1 MAGVVSDSFLVI
13 DMDDLRQRFASLDRV
28 PVPDLWSDVERRVE
42 ALATTVPTG
51 RLVGRGPA
59 WRSSGERTTPRRAS
73 QPVGLGHRV
82 PLVVWAALL
91 TLMLLGIAVA
101 VGTGL
106 VRLPAVVPPS
116 TPPSPSAV
124 PSLTASQAPPS
135 PSVSGPV
142 GGGPLLVQDLPRFG
156 DHGVHD
162 VAALDAGTGAR
173 TQLGT
178 LPGAGVLS
186 YVFQQSA
193 DGTRLLILNDG
204 LGDLTDLQAATEA
217 SRPFGFVTKRE
228 INYGTGLVLSP
239 RGDLIAGVDNFDR
252 PTRIVISGVESGSQT
267 IPSPSGVRRLLV
279 IGWAPDQTAVLA
291 MGCRPCNTTQT
302 PTERQTPDHGHV
314 YIAPLDGAPWR
325 ELLDENRGY
334 FLAAWSPDGSTL
346 AVTDFAC
353 GGNTSGP
360 RCAPG
365 GKSAIALVAVA
376 DGTTRVLTSA
386 TERNEMAAWSPDGRR
401 IAYLGGKAGDVLG
414 AGAIYVINADG
425 TGVQKLADT
434 TADVPPV
441 WSPDGQW
448 LVYRKDWNT
457 TEWWIVPAAGGAA
470 RLVGTFG
477 GVAW

>member
-1 MAGVVSDSFLVI
+1 
-13 DMDDLRQRFASLDRV
+13 MDDLRQRFASLDRV
-28 PVPDLWSDVERRVE
+28 PVPDLWSDVEHRLE

-51 RLVGRGPA
+51 RPVGRGPA
-59 WRSSGERTTPRRAS
+59 WRSSGDRAAPRPGS
-73 QPVGLGHRV
+73 QPVSLGH
-82 PLVVWAALL
+82 PLPSVALAALM
-91 TLMLLGIAVA
+91 TLVLLGVAVA

-106 VRLPAVVPPS
+106 VQLPAMVPPS
-116 TPPSPSAV
+116 TSPSPSAL

-135 PSVSGPV
+135 PSVSEPV
-142 GGGPLLVQDLPRFG
+142 GGGPVLVQDLPRFG

-173 TQLGT
+173 TLLGT
-178 LPGAGVLS
+178 LPGTGVLS
-186 YVFQQSA
+186 YDVQQSA
-193 DGTRLLILNDG
+193 DGNRVLILTNDG
-204 LGDLTDLQAATEA
+204 LGDITDLQAATEA

-239 RGDLIAGVDNFDR
+239 RGDLIAGVDNFDH
-252 PTRIVISGVESGSQT
+252 PTRIVVSGVDSGSQT
-267 IPSPSGVRRLLV
+267 IPLPSGVRRLLV
-279 IGWAPDQTAVLA
+279 IGWSPDQTAVLA

-314 YIAPLDGAPWR
+314 YIVPVDGSPWR
-325 ELLDENRGY
+325 ELLDEDNGY
-334 FLAAWSPDGSTL
+334 FLASSSPDGSTL
-346 AVTDFAC
+346 AVTDFTC

-365 GKSAIALVAVA
+365 GKSAISLVAVA
-376 DGTTRVLTSA
+376 DGATRVLTIA
-386 TERNEMAAWSPDGRR
+386 TQRSEMAAWSPDGRR
-401 IAYLGGKAGDVLG
+401 IAYLGGKVGDVLG
-414 AGAIYVINADG
+414 AGGIYVMNADG

-441 WSPDGQW
+441 WSPDGHW
-448 LVYRKDWNT
+448 LMYRKDWNT